1 MGKIIITGAGSGL
14 GAELAKKYSKHG
26 YSILLVGRTLSKL
39 DEIAEEILASG
50 GEAECIECDVSDA
63 LEVESVIGLLTWNYS
78 DIDMLINNVGIGYFG
93 MLENIRNSDISSMI
107 DTNVKGTIYM
117 TRAILPYFKHNNK
130 GKIINII
137 STAGLRGKANES
149 VYVASKYAIR
159 GFTESLQKELENDLI
174 TVTAV
179 YLGGMNTPF
188 WGRSNHVSDVTRF
201 KSPKDVAEIIYQQ
214 DDGREAIYI
223 DR

>member
-14 GAELAKKYSKHG
+14 GAELAKKYSEHG
-26 YSILLVGRTLSKL
+26 YSILLVGRTLAKL
-39 DEIAEEILASG
+39 DEIANEILESG

-78 DIDMLINNVGIGYFG
+78 DIDMIINNVGIGYFG
-93 MLENIRNSDISSMI
+93 MLESMRNSDISSMI

-188 WGRSNHVSDVTRF
+188 WGHSNHVSDVTRF
-201 KSPKDVAEIIYQQ
+201 KSPKVVAELIYQQ